1 MMLPKSMANSF
12 LTVLD
17 GAVHVHLC
25 SNINCF
31 CSNINRSLEARNP
44 PVFIVDYEDESVLL

>member
-1 MMLPKSMANSF
+1 MANSF

-44 PVFIVDYEDESVLL
+44 PVFIADY